1 MTEPEPEGRLSDDEE
16 REIRRYASAAA
27 DEPPPDATPAT
38 APPPTEPRPP
48 IVSDLGLWWLLAIGL
63 VIALLFVATD
73 HMWRAG
79 ASFAGSMWLA
89 AAIRAF
95 YPDERA
101 GGLVVRDRW
110 LDVAMLVM
118 GGVLVALSAF
128 TLDLR
133 DLR

>member
-1 MTEPEPEGRLSDDEE
+1 MTEPEPQPRLSEDEE
-16 REIRRYASAAA
+16 REIRRYAPPGV
-27 DEPPPDATPAT
+27 EVPPPDPGAAA
-38 APPPTEPRPP
+38 APIEPRPP
-48 IVSDLGLWWLLAIGL
+48 IVSSLGLWWLLAIGL

-79 ASFAGSMWLA
+79 ASFACSMWLA

-101 GGLVVRDRW
+101 GGLVVRSRW
-110 LDVAMLVM
+110 LDVTMLVV
-118 GGVLVALSAF
+118 GGILVAVSAF

>member
-1 MTEPEPEGRLSDDEE
+1 MSEPEPEAHLRDDEV
-16 REIRRYASAAA
+16 REIRRYAPPGTEGPVPDPGSAV
-27 DEPPPDATPAT
+27 AT
-38 APPPTEPRPP
+38 AEPRPP
-48 IVSDLGLWWLLAIGL
+48 IVSNLGLWWLLAIGL
-63 VIALLFVATD
+63 VVALLFVATD

-79 ASFAGSMWLA
+79 ASFACSMWLA

-101 GGLVVRDRW
+101 GGLVVRQRW
-110 LDVAMLVM
+110 LDVAMLVI
-118 GGVLVALSAF
+118 GGILVAVSAF

>member
-1 MTEPEPEGRLSDDEE
+1 MSEPEPEPRLSDDEE
-16 REIRRYASAAA
+16 REIRRYA
-27 DEPPPDATPAT
+27 PPGSEGPAPDPGTGKAT
-38 APPPTEPRPP
+38 AEPRPP
-48 IVSDLGLWWLLAIGL
+48 IVSNLGLWWLLALGL
-63 VIALLFVATD
+63 AVALLFVATD

-79 ASFAGSMWLA
+79 ASFACSMWLA

-110 LDVAMLVM
+110 LDVAMLVI
-118 GGVLVALSAF
+118 GGVLVAVSAF

>member
-1 MTEPEPEGRLSDDEE
+1 MSEPEPEPHLRDDEE
-16 REIRRYASAAA
+16 REIRRYAPVGSEGLSPDLDSA
-27 DEPPPDATPAT
+27 PAT
-38 APPPTEPRPP
+38 AEPRPP
-48 IVSDLGLWWLLAIGL
+48 IVSNLGLWWLLAIGL
-63 VIALLFVATD
+63 VVALLFVATD

-79 ASFAGSMWLA
+79 ASFACSMWLA

-95 YPDERA
+95 YPEERA

-110 LDVAMLVM
+110 LDVAMLVL
-118 GGVLVALSAF
+118 GGVLVAVSAF

>member
-1 MTEPEPEGRLSDDEE
+1 MTEPEPEARLSDDEE
-16 REIRRYASAAA
+16 REIRRYAPRATDGPAT
-27 DEPPPDATPAT
+27 DATPTPA
-38 APPPTEPRPP
+38 PTEPRPP

-79 ASFAGSMWLA
+79 ASFACSMWLA

-110 LDVAMLVM
+110 LDVAMLVV